1 MASRR
6 DVVVV
11 AFDDDIA
18 PAREGETHEKV
29 LASSSRASRA
39 RDGAEGA
46 AASRALSELVGFVLA
61 SRSIARAFAPRD
73 ASDEDALEFSVA
85 RTRGARVASVRARG
99 TNSYAC
105 ARVDEG
111 AAPRW
116 STSDG
121 ELRAMLARVVEAY
134 EEGVRTNGAAAD
146 DRIARREAWTR
157 AVATA
162 TEAPRRAANANANAS
177 GAAAAA
183 AAEDEG
189 ATSRGLDKY
198 AVFYGRER
206 ARNEGGLELT
216 TAAPAGARTEMD
228 PRTASTLALLRRD
241 VERASDGDAIEHAYV
256 KPGHEAWVCVSATA
270 DERRYVAIEDTSDTL
285 LRCARRVKTF
295 AQKSFP
301 DASGAFDVIED
312 S

>member
-29 LASSSRASRA
+29 LASSSRAARA

-157 AVATA
+157 A
-162 TEAPRRAANANANAS
+162 
-177 GAAAAA
+177 AAAD
-183 AAEDEG
+183 EDEG

>member
-1 MASRR
+1 M
-6 DVVVV
+6 
-11 AFDDDIA
+11 
-18 PAREGETHEKV
+18 T
-29 LASSSRASRA
+29 
-39 RDGAEGA
+39 
-46 AASRALSELVGFVLA
+46 
-61 SRSIARAFAPRD
+61 PRPKD
-73 ASDEDALEFSVA
+73 QH
-85 RTRGARVASVRARG
+85 G
-99 TNSYAC
+99 
-105 ARVDEG
+105 
-111 AAPRW
+111 
-116 STSDG
+116 
-121 ELRAMLARVVEAY
+121 
-134 EEGVRTNGAAAD
+134 
-146 DRIARREAWTR
+146 
-157 AVATA
+157 
-162 TEAPRRAANANANAS
+162 EAPRSFLLAKGAARRTGSAGPGEAGGPWWAAGGAQSSPAAARAS

>member
-1 MASRR
+1 MS
-6 DVVVV
+6 D
-11 AFDDDIA
+11 
-18 PAREGETHEKV
+18 
-29 LASSSRASRA
+29 
-39 RDGAEGA
+39 A

-146 DRIARREAWTR
+146 DRNARREAWTR
-157 AVATA
+157 AEATA
-162 TEAPRRAANANANAS
+162 TAPRRAANANANAS

-216 TAAPAGARTEMD
+216 TATPAGARTEMD
-228 PRTASTLALLRRD
+228 PRTASTPALLRRD

>member
-29 LASSSRASRA
+29 LASSSRAARA

-162 TEAPRRAANANANAS
+162 TEAPRPAATRTRTRAARRRRRRPK
-177 GAAAAA
+177 
-183 AAEDEG
+183 
-189 ATSRGLDKY
+189 TRG
-198 AVFYGRER
+198 R
-206 ARNEGGLELT
+206 
-216 TAAPAGARTEMD
+216 
-228 PRTASTLALLRRD
+228 
-241 VERASDGDAIEHAYV
+241 
-256 KPGHEAWVCVSATA
+256 
-270 DERRYVAIEDTSDTL
+270 
-285 LRCARRVKTF
+285 RRV
-295 AQKSFP
+295 
-301 DASGAFDVIED
+301 D
-312 S
+312 

>member
-1 MASRR
+1 ML
-6 DVVVV
+6 
-11 AFDDDIA
+11 I
-18 PAREGETHEKV
+18 E
-29 LASSSRASRA
+29 
-39 RDGAEGA
+39 
-46 AASRALSELVGFVLA
+46 
-61 SRSIARAFAPRD
+61 RD
-73 ASDEDALEFSVA
+73 ARL
-85 RTRGARVASVRARG
+85 GM
-99 TNSYAC
+99 
-105 ARVDEG
+105 
-111 AAPRW
+111 
-116 STSDG
+116 
-121 ELRAMLARVVEAY
+121 LRSKLDMVER
-134 EEGVRTNGAAAD
+134 ENENLKRNGAS
-146 DRIARREAWTR
+146 
-157 AVATA
+157 
-162 TEAPRRAANANANAS
+162 AS

>member
-29 LASSSRASRA
+29 LASSSRAARA

-162 TEAPRRAANANANAS
+162 TEAPRRAANAS

>member
-1 MASRR
+1 
-6 DVVVV
+6 
-11 AFDDDIA
+11 
-18 PAREGETHEKV
+18 
-29 LASSSRASRA
+29 
-39 RDGAEGA
+39 
-46 AASRALSELVGFVLA
+46 LA

-162 TEAPRRAANANANAS
+162 TAPRRAANANAS

>member
-6 DVVVV
+6 
-11 AFDDDIA
+11 DDDIA

-162 TEAPRRAANANANAS
+162 TAPRRAANANANAS

>member
-1 MASRR
+1 MD
-6 DVVVV
+6 DVLVV

-29 LASSSRASRA
+29 LASSRRGA
-39 RDGAEGA
+39 RDRDGDAPA
-46 AASRALSELVGFVLA
+46 ATSRALSELVGFVLA

-73 ASDEDALEFSVA
+73 ARDDDALEFSVA
-85 RTRGARVASVRARG
+85 RFASGARVASARARG

-105 ARVDEG
+105 ARVG
-111 AAPRW
+111 ARAAPRR
-116 STSDG
+116 STTDR
-121 ELRAMLARVVEAY
+121 ELRAMLARAVEAY
-134 EEGVRTNGAAAD
+134 EEGVRASGAAAD

-162 TEAPRRAANANANAS
+162 AEAPRPAASAS
-177 GAAAAA
+177 ASASEASEAATG
-183 AAEDEG
+183 EDE
-189 ATSRGLDKY
+189 ASTSRGLDKY

-206 ARNEGGLELT
+206 ARNEGGLELR

-228 PRTASTLALLRRD
+228 PRTASALALLRRD